1 VEDQNSTNILA
12 ETENMVVWRSK
23 EIEVGFMYHLE
34 LGGVSLHLLPDEWD
48 ELLSLILDVSG
59 PQVD

>member
-1 VEDQNSTNILA
+1 MEDQNSANVLA

-23 EIEVGFMYHLE
+23 EIEIGFMYHLE

-48 ELLSLILDVSG
+48 EIVSLILDASG
-59 PQVD
+59 P